1 MLYKDQGFEFDIKI
15 LQKDLSE
22 FILERLKNYL
32 KDKQVRNDIIE
43 SSTKITNVDEISKI
57 YKKSIA
63 LNKNIKKDFG
73 QDVISIYKPSSKILY
88 SEKENSLE
96 IIGSADQGLF

>member
-1 MLYKDQGFEFDIKI
+1 MFYKEQGFEFDIKI

-43 SSTKITNVDEISKI
+43 S
-57 YKKSIA
+57 
-63 LNKNIKKDFG
+63 
-73 QDVISIYKPSSKILY
+73 
-88 SEKENSLE
+88 
-96 IIGSADQGLF
+96 